1 MYIQKRFSILML
13 LQNAPQTPIIAQQM
27 YAILLSKNQR
37 YCKKCNKKS
46 ANDCITFSVFRIKT
60 NEQNPSVTTE

>member
-13 LQNAPQTPIIAQQM
+13 LQNASQTLVIAQQM

-46 ANDCITFSVFRIKT
+46 ANDCIIFSVFRMKT
-60 NEQNPSVTTE
+60 DEQNSSVTTE